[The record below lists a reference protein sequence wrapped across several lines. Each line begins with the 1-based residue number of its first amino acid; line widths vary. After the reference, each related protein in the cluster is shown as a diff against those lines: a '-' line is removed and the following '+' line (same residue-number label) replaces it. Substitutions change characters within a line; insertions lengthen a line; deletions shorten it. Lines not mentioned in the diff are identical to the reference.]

1 MMKTP
6 QKLFLL
12 LTAVFSLSACSSGGD
27 DGPNNNPPDSGNTD
41 KPAVVT
47 NDNKNTTGPIEAQTR
62 LEFPHLKNGLVL
74 VHYAELNKNTH
85 QTGVNYSVEWDT
97 DLSSQR
103 WSCYQLYS
111 SINYHSSYNVSRYYA
126 PNDGTL
132 SPTCQYPA
140 DPELPEEYQF
150 SVDPYKFSGY
160 DHGHICPSADRLRST
175 DCNYQTFFITNMQP
189 QYNKFNAGL
198 WQEMESDVRN
208 WVSMSDT
215 LYVCKGGTIDNE
227 EYILEYVHQN
237 SHQRTRVNKEHIPV
251 PRFFYMALLSRKGDT
266 WQAMAYWAPNLNE
279 DHSLDPRRG
288 YALKIDRLEELTGID
303 FFCNLPDDI
312 ETEVESNLTLSYW
325 FK

>member
-1 MMKTP
+1 MKQLHFFLST
-6 QKLFLL
+6 LL
-12 LTAVFSLSACSSGGD
+12 LVVFVACGD
-27 DGPNNNPPDSGNTD
+27 DSNEYKIGGKTGEDTPVQPDERQSAGPEIAKYN
-41 KPAVVT
+41 
-47 NDNKNTTGPIEAQTR
+47 
-62 LEFPHLKNGLVL
+62 LEFPALKGGNSIVV
-74 VHYAELNKNTH
+74 VHSGILNDTYNKS
-85 QTGVNYSVEWDT
+85 GVNYSVEWDT
-97 DLSSQR
+97 SLRAQR
-103 WSCYQLYS
+103 WSCYQMYAD
-111 SINYHSSYNVSRYYA
+111 SYKSGSQVSRYSA
-126 PNDGTL
+126 SNDGSL
-132 SPTCQYPA
+132 SPECQYPN
-140 DPELPEEYQF
+140 DQDILEQYRLT
-150 SVDPYKFSGY
+150 VDPYKYSGY

-227 EYILEYVHQN
+227 EYIREYVYQN
-237 SHQRTRVNKEHIPV
+237 SHQSTRVNKDHIPV

-266 WQAMAYWAPNLNE
+266 WQAMAYWAQNLNE
-279 DHSLDPRRG
+279 DHSLDSRRG
-288 YALKIDRLEELTGID
+288 YAIKIDRLEELTGID

>member
-1 MMKTP
+1 MKQLHFFLST
-6 QKLFLL
+6 LL
-12 LTAVFSLSACSSGGD
+12 LVVFVACGD
-27 DGPNNNPPDSGNTD
+27 DSNEYKIGGKTGEDTPVQPDERQSAGPEIAKYN
-41 KPAVVT
+41 
-47 NDNKNTTGPIEAQTR
+47 
-62 LEFPHLKNGLVL
+62 LEFPALKGGNSIVV
-74 VHYAELNKNTH
+74 VHSGILNDTYNKS
-85 QTGVNYSVEWDT
+85 GVNYSVEWDT
-97 DLSSQR
+97 SLRAQR
-103 WSCYQLYS
+103 WSCYQMYAD
-111 SINYHSSYNVSRYYA
+111 SYKSGSQVSRYSA
-126 PNDGTL
+126 TNDGSL
-132 SPTCQYPA
+132 SPECQYPN
-140 DPELPEEYQF
+140 DQDILEQYRLT
-150 SVDPYKFSGY
+150 VDPYKYSGY

-279 DHSLDPRRG
+279 DHSLDSRKG

-312 ETEVESNLTLSYW
+312 ETEVESKLTLSYW